1 MAAIIYE
8 ERTPREID
16 GGLVHAPVTVA
27 EGITAVTEP
36 YHLTQSRVVAD
47 EEEGDDLHGEVSA
60 RIVCWA
66 GGVNA
71 GEPSLLRHEEFV
83 REE

>member
-1 MAAIIYE
+1 MA
-8 ERTPREID
+8 
-16 GGLVHAPVTVA
+16 
-27 EGITAVTEP
+27 EP
-36 YHLTQSRVVAD
+36 NHLSQSRVVAD
-47 EEEGDDLHGEVSA
+47 EEEGGDLHGEVSA
-60 RIVCWA
+60 RIVGTA